1 MAVKITID
9 FLDNPVLGNAFNYT
23 LSIQSGNI
31 LYDNGQTVL
40 NLNYISE
47 INAPLFDIQL
57 KSNKSETI
65 NNTLQFL
72 QNNWNHPNITYARV
86 NDTIEVVVN
95 IEDVVVSYGSELNE
109 EIAISDELLETQV
122 PSLIYFAEYTD
133 TENVDYYI
141 RIYKKG
147 FTGTPTQINGYGVLK
162 YGNAKDLL
170 DPIRGNGLD
179 LNLEADLSLTLE
191 DLYTE
196 EENIFTVLF
205 LRGNKLL
212 FEGFLKPD
220 GIYQSFVNDR
230 WMLSLTC
237 VDGLGI
243 LKDLAFVQ
251 SNGVP
256 FTGKMK
262 IIDIIYYCLKRTGLE
277 MDLNIGVDIIY
288 DGMLENE
295 NVFENTY
302 LNVDRFVKNDGETIM
317 NCQEVLISI
326 LSIFNA
332 QICQQNGEWF
342 VYRSFDLMSN
352 RPIVK
357 VGYSNLDYLAA
368 DYYIN

>member
-1 MAVKITID
+1 MSVKITID
-9 FLDNPVLGNAFNYT
+9 FLDNPTLGNAFNYT
-23 LSIQSGNI
+23 LSVEVGDI
-31 LYDNGQTVL
+31 LYDNGQSVL
-40 NLNYISE
+40 DLNYISE
-47 INAPLFDIQL
+47 TNTPLFDIQL

-72 QNNWNHPNITYARV
+72 QNNWNHPNITYSRV

-95 IEDVVVSYGSELNE
+95 IDKVIVSYGTELNE
-109 EIAISDELLETQV
+109 EILISDELLETQV

-162 YGNAKDLL
+162 YGNAKDLFE
-170 DPIRGNGLD
+170 PIRGNGLD

-191 DLYTE
+191 DLYTQ
-196 EENIFTVLF
+196 EENIFSVIF

-220 GIYQSFVNDR
+220 GIFQSFVNDR

-251 SNGVP
+251 SNGLP

-262 IIDIIYYCLKRTGLE
+262 IIDIVFNCLKRTGLQ
-277 MDLNIGVDIIY
+277 MPINVGIDLFY
-288 DGMLENE
+288 EGMLSGES
-295 NVFENTY
+295 VFEKTY

-317 NCQEVLISI
+317 NCQDVLKSI
-326 LSIFNA
+326 LNIFNA
-332 QICQQNGEWF
+332 QICQVNGEWF
-342 VYRSFDLMSN
+342 IYRAIDLIKN

-357 VGYSNLDYLAA
+357 VGYSNLDYSQT
-368 DYYIN
+368 DYYTN